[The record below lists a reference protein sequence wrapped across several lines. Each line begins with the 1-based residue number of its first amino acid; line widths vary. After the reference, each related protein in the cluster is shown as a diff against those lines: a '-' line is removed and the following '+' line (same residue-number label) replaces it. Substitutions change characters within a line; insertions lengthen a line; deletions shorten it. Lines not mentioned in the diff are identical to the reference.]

1 MRSLLHTILQA
12 LIDAEAEAHI
22 GARPH
27 ERSEERLTQRNG
39 TRAKMVSTTAG
50 DLSVKIP
57 RPDGVVLPVA
67 AASAAAREHD
77 GLHRGVGNRVG

>member
-1 MRSLLHTILQA
+1 MRNLLHTILQA

-57 RPDGVVLPVA
+57 KTGRGRP
-67 AASAAAREHD
+67 S
-77 GLHRGVGNRVG
+77 HRCCIRGSTRTRWPPPGSWHRVK